1 MQANPISLREAASA
15 MQETTLPLEGL
26 SSVCDKPVITRFDG
40 NLLSSDSS
48 VLALG
53 EVERWL

>member
-1 MQANPISLREAASA
+1 